1 MGRKADPRGKDRPR
15 TVVLRGDVAD
25 IAQKLADNGALS
37 STLSDLLATAYGLGD
52 ALDEHKRALTRI
64 IEEKKAL
71 IDAEEQMVAKI
82 DDLERRLVE
91 ERRTERPR
99 LLEQQRIL
107 AERLNN
113 LTERH
118 AYLFTPHEKQR
129 VRGQMDATKELLAQ
143 VKAKLDDLT

>member
-25 IAQKLADNGALS
+25 IAQKLADSGSLS

-91 ERRTERPR
+91 ERLTEHPR

-107 AERLNN
+107 CERLEN
-113 LTERH
+113 LSERH
-118 AYLFTPHEKQR
+118 QYLFTPHEKQR
-129 VRGQMDATKELLAQ
+129 VRRQIDSTEILLDEVRQ
-143 VKAKLDDLT
+143 KLERFK